1 MFASCWLLAAATD
14 SKPPIS
20 TWLWTILIL
29 TAVVL
34 AAGILIMSVG
44 RWAKRPGSDSRSSGE
59 ELASFRVLYE
69 RGEFSQDEYDRIRS
83 RLSQKLRNELKVP
96 TEQPAQTAAAEPAP
110 GNGLSAAPLPPT
122 IDRPD
127 SAGPA
132 GESVAPGGPDMP
144 TGAGPDSSTKPG

>member
-1 MFASCWLLAAATD
+1 MFASCWLFAAATD

-20 TWLWTILIL
+20 AWLWTVLIL

-44 RWAKRPGSDSRSSGE
+44 RWAKRSGSGSRSSGE

-83 RLSQKLRNELKVP
+83 RLSQKLRNELNVP
-96 TEQPAQTAAAEPAP
+96 KEQPAQTAAAEPAAA
-110 GNGLSAAPLPPT
+110 NGLSAAALAPT

-127 SAGPA
+127 NAGPA
-132 GESVAPGGPDMP
+132 GDSASP
-144 TGAGPDSSTKPG
+144 GPDSSTTGTDTSSKPG